1 MVDGVQPQDVL
12 LVHVHG
18 LVLRYIVNSLALLP
32 FLAVLQDELDVEVYH
47 HFGVEVGGDVAHVA
61 VHQLDEVCVNHLQV
75 RLHYLVVVGQPLEDV
90 GSMQLLGRHEEEQIT
105 FIVFSRFCLLEEGV
119 LAQASD
125 LHTLDTV
132 LGFDEFLTL
141 LVILLGLLDV
151 HGVVFVV
158 SLDQPIDCQLVSG
171 LHRPDNR
178 AIQVHVDLLDAVAHF
193 VLYNDHVLAAQS
205 YQVVFV
211 VEGENE
217 LVVGDPAHLRIG
229 LQFYLRRN
237 IQVVLQQTLVR
248 KQEVRF
254 LQLLQTLASNLVVL
268 RSGHGTHN

>member
-1 MVDGVQPQDVL
+1 MP
-12 LVHVHG
+12 
-18 LVLRYIVNSLALLP
+18 R
-32 FLAVLQDELDVEVYH
+32 
-47 HFGVEVGGDVAHVA
+47 
-61 VHQLDEVCVNHLQV
+61 
-75 RLHYLVVVGQPLEDV
+75 
-90 GSMQLLGRHEEEQIT
+90 
-105 FIVFSRFCLLEEGV
+105 
-119 LAQASD
+119 ASD

-237 IQVVLQQTLVR
+237 IQV
-248 KQEVRF
+248 
-254 LQLLQTLASNLVVL
+254 
-268 RSGHGTHN
+268 GTSANSCKEAG